1 MNETVPI
8 LNEFDYFDRLPAN
21 IQVLVHEAPI
31 PLSSYQI
38 FQDYT
43 FDVRVGGMAEV
54 NFERMLKARIELAR
68 RANLKKY
75 WPGKHPETNINLVPR
90 QTA

>member
-1 MNETVPI
+1 MKANDPI
-8 LNEFDYFDRLPAN
+8 LNEFDYFDRLPTN
-21 IQVLVHEAPI
+21 IAVLVREAPI

-43 FDVRVGGMAEV
+43 FDVRVGGMKEV

-90 QTA
+90 PNA